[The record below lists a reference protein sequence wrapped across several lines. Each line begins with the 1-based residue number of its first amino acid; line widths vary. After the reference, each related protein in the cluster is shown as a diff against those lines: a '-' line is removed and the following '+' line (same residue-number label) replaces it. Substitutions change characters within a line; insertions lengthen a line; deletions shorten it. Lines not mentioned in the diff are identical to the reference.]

1 MSNLYGSKKTFTIL
15 ICENCISAY
24 SDMRQEK
31 THAALIFILLC
42 LNPDHNV
49 SHELLKALTFL
60 KFHKYL
66 FALPSG
72 GCYRCSFYYTSFVT
86 YPISK

>member
-1 MSNLYGSKKTFTIL
+1 MYRDKKLYMGNFLLLTVFDRPNSCGRMSCRMSNLYGSKKTFTIL
-15 ICENCISAY
+15 ICENCISTY

-49 SHELLKALTFL
+49 SH
-60 KFHKYL
+60 
-66 FALPSG
+66 
-72 GCYRCSFYYTSFVT
+72 
-86 YPISK
+86 